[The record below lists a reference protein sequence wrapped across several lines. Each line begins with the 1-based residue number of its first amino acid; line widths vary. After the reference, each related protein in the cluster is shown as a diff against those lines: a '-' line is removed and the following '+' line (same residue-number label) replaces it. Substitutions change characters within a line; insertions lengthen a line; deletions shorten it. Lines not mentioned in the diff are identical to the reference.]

1 MRSGVLAILLLT
13 AVVVCGCTSNAV
25 PPPWAM
31 AAAKSDAIREHV
43 SQSRARV
50 HVSRKDL
57 GDSIIVGSRVTQF
70 NVDDASTGRLSSRNH
85 GLYNSSSGTA
95 LAADS
100 STPSKDRDI
109 RSVIK
114 EWDRRDKAEDGQI
127 DAALTICH
135 C

>member
-1 MRSGVLAILLLT
+1 M
-13 AVVVCGCTSNAV
+13 
-25 PPPWAM
+25 
-31 AAAKSDAIREHV
+31 
-43 SQSRARV
+43 
-50 HVSRKDL
+50 
-57 GDSIIVGSRVTQF
+57 TQF
-70 NVDDASTGRLSSRNH
+70 NVDDASTGLLSSRNH

-114 EWDRRDKAEDGQI
+114 EWDRRDKAVDGQI